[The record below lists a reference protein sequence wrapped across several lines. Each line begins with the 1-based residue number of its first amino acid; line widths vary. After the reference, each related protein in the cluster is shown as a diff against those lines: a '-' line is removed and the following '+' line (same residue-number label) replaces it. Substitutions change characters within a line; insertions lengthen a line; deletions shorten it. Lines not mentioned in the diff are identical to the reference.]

1 MFCHFHRSRFTD
13 MIQIVA
19 FQIHNHQQFA
29 SVLFGLSQLLAQ
41 SLIFLSGFP
50 PLSGPFH
57 RPGLHLPSS
66 DLQEAFRRGT
76 DNLKITVIQISAKG
90 RGIMRSQITENI
102 IRIFPAVHK
111 KPLSHVGYINI
122 SRADIFHH
130 IINRPLILLLLKICL
145 KRSQLSMTRGNG
157 IILYFA
163 ASLCPFGQFPAGTLR
178 ILLYPSCRYINFL
191 FQTIFYYQVIV
202 KSEPRI
208 GHLYIL
214 GMSSRNIFKFSPV
227 IIGKISDGS
236 CSQRKICGIL
246 LPVIFQISFQNH
258 FHRFPCR
265 RSILK
270 ALPVLFP
277 DSQTGILSQD
287 GIASPLP
294 R

>member
-1 MFCHFHRSRFTD
+1 MDPPGNAALIRSMRDT
-13 MIQIVA
+13 
-19 FQIHNHQQFA
+19 
-29 SVLFGLSQLLAQ
+29 S

-157 IILYFA
+157 IILYFF
-163 ASLCPFGQFPAGTLR
+163 SFLPKIQKPETDMIFVCLR
-178 ILLYPSCRYINFL
+178 QSSEIFRAHRTVFQYLLENTINFWGCPVSV
-191 FQTIFYYQVIV
+191 TD
-202 KSEPRI
+202 
-208 GHLYIL
+208 IL
-214 GMSSRNIFKFSPV
+214 R
-227 IIGKISDGS
+227 
-236 CSQRKICGIL
+236 
-246 LPVIFQISFQNH
+246 
-258 FHRFPCR
+258 
-265 RSILK
+265 
-270 ALPVLFP
+270 
-277 DSQTGILSQD
+277 
-287 GIASPLP
+287 
-294 R
+294 